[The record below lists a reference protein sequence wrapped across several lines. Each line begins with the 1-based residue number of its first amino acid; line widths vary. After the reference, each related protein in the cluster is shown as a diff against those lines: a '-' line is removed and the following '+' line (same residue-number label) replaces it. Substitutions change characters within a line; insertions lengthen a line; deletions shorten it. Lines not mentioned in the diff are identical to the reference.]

1 MGSRLLIVDDDDFYQ
16 SLTQELLEQ
25 SGYQVETA
33 ADGLIA
39 WELLDRDPLH
49 FDLILL
55 DKKMP
60 RMDGIEL
67 LKQIKADQRF
77 EGLPVVMLTG
87 ADSQEDIIE
96 GLAAGAY
103 YYLTKPAAED
113 VLRLVIKNILNEL
126 RQKRQLHESAG
137 LQKNTLSLLRQAEFC
152 FKTLVEAQ
160 QMALLLANIS
170 MDVSRTLNGYLELL
184 VNAVEHGNLGISYTE
199 KGRLLLEDR
208 WEKEIN
214 ARLIAPEYA
223 DYRVTVTLEKTATEF
238 AVTITDQGVGFDWQ
252 NYLEFNPARAFD
264 LHGRGI
270 AMSNAMSFDRIE
282 YLGNGN
288 SVKATVLLPHQCI

>member
-1 MGSRLLIVDDDDFYQ
+1 MKSRLLIVDDDDFYQ

-33 ADGLIA
+33 ADGLMA
-39 WELLDRDPLH
+39 WELLDRDPFR

-55 DKKMP
+55 DKQMP
-60 RMDGIEL
+60 RMDGIAL
-67 LKQIKADQRF
+67 LKQLKADPRF
-77 EGLPVVMLTG
+77 KGIPVIMLTG
-87 ADSQEDIIE
+87 ANSQDDIIE

-126 RQKRQLHESAG
+126 KQQRQLHESAG
-137 LQKNTLSLLRQAEFC
+137 LQKNTLGLLRRAEFC
-152 FKTLVEAQ
+152 FKTLSEAQ

-184 VNAVEHGNLGISYTE
+184 VNAVEHGNLGISYAE
-199 KGRLLLEDR
+199 KGLLLLEER

-214 ARLIAPEYA
+214 ARLLAPEYA
-223 DYRVTVTLEKTATEF
+223 DYRVTVTLEKTAT
-238 AVTITDQGVGFDWQ
+238 ALTVTITDQGAGFDWRD
-252 NYLEFNPARAFD
+252 YLEFNPARAFD

-270 AMSNAMSFDRIE
+270 AMSKAMSFDSIE

-288 SVKATVLLPHQCI
+288 AVQTMVLLGNSRR